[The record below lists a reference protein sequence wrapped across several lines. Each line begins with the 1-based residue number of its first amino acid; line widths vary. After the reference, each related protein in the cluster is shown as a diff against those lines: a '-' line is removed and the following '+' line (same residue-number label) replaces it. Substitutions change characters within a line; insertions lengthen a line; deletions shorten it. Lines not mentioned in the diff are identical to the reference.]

1 MCARTCRPRERLWS
15 RGAACE
21 LSPPGSAVFKLG
33 APELLSLRYL
43 CSKLQCRLQASL
55 YVFSLTSFAPLL
67 SLKIFCRLTCLPLF
81 SLSRARARALSL
93 SFSLSLSLSFS
104 LSLSLLALSLASS
117 LSLSLSLARS
127 LARSLSL
134 FSRFLPLA
142 RAVSLARA
150 LSLSLTHSLA
160 RSLFLSR
167 TSRFS
172 PLAPA
177 DTALFPISCLSS
189 LSCRERGE
197 WPGGGEG
204 SGGRGG
210 AGCLRQPPGPQ
221 LATDGG
227 FRIPSRSPCPPGTTG
242 GPRGVER
249 RDRERTE
256 EKSRRQCR
264 QGSNRDGNPGHI
276 AD

>member
-81 SLSRARARALSL
+81 SLSL
-93 SFSLSLSLSFS
+93 SLSLSLSFS

-117 LSLSLSLARS
+117 LSLSLSLSRS

-134 FSRFLPLA
+134 SLLSLSPARSRCLS
-142 RAVSLARA
+142 RARA
-150 LSLSLTHSLA
+150 LSLSLSLA
-160 RSLFLSR
+160 RSLALSL
-167 TSRFS
+167 SHLS
-172 PLAPA
+172 L
-177 DTALFPISCLSS
+177 LSS
-189 LSCRERGE
+189 R
-197 WPGGGEG
+197 
-204 SGGRGG
+204 
-210 AGCLRQPPGPQ
+210 
-221 LATDGG
+221 
-227 FRIPSRSPCPPGTTG
+227 SR
-242 GPRGVER
+242 
-249 RDRERTE
+249 
-256 EKSRRQCR
+256 
-264 QGSNRDGNPGHI
+264 
-276 AD
+276 